1 MKNII
6 KSLVVLL
13 SSISLFATAN
23 AGELTVTGT
32 ASATY
37 SVNSGYAS
45 GPAGIGIKN
54 HLDFTGSGETDLGT
68 FKYSIQQEPGTDGT
82 PSIVDQSL
90 TLTTSYGTFGAFVSE
105 GGLDLEDG
113 ASRSV
118 WARPTDGG
126 FGDGQVDNPDISSY
140 SNVQYHTPA
149 GLLPF
154 GIVAKVAYAPNADTT
169 IGDTGTT
176 GAQTAEAAGVF
187 KNVTAYQVTASPM
200 DGLSV
205 GANYMEVGE
214 QGVAGTKDQAQ
225 QESGAAYIKYD
236 VGAFGLGYSKSLYTP
251 AGTTAAAQ
259 TVEYYEA
266 DNYSVAFNV
275 NENLSISYEVE
286 KNTRYTAET
295 AGAAQSANADI
306 TSRGIQAAYTV
317 GGMTLA
323 VAHNQHDDVGYAA
336 GKDATQ
342 TIFAVTMAF

>member
-13 SSISLFATAN
+13 SSISLFSTAN

-32 ASATY
+32 AKATY
-37 SVNSGYAS
+37 SIASGYAS
-45 GPAGIGIKN
+45 AEPGIGINN
-54 HLDFTGSGETDLGT
+54 HIDFTGSGETDFGS
-68 FKYSIQQEPGTDGT
+68 FKYQIQMEPSGATQT
-82 PSIVDQSL
+82 VADQSL
-90 TLTTSYGTFGAFVSE
+90 TLTTSVGTFGAFVSE

-118 WARPTDGG
+118 YARPTDGG

-140 SNVQYHTPA
+140 SNIQYHTPA
-149 GLLPF
+149 GMLPF
-154 GIVAKVAYAPNADTT
+154 GIVAKVGYAPNADTT
-169 IGDTGTT
+169 IGDSNAL
-176 GAQTAEAAGVF
+176 GAQTVEAAGVF
-187 KNVTAYQVTASPM
+187 KTVTAYQVTAAPI

-205 GANYMEVGE
+205 GANYLTTG
-214 QGVAGTKDQAQ
+214 QSGVAGTKDQAKL
-225 QESGAAYIKYD
+225 ESGAAYIKYD
-236 VGAFGLGYSKSLYTP
+236 IGSVGLGYSKSLHTP
-251 AGTTAAAQ
+251 AATTASAQ

-275 NENLSISYEVE
+275 NENLSVSYEVE

-295 AGAAQSANADI
+295 AGSAQSANADI

-317 GGMTLA
+317 GGLTMA
-323 VAHNQHDDVGYAA
+323 VAHNQHDDVGYSA